1 MFSAKVSSGEAGDW
15 GEYTR
20 ELEPKEIFDAVD
32 PNHAFDASIVAHI
45 LREMPLDIQGV
56 AGNNKKIA
64 RILFNLN
71 FSIPSII
78 RAMRSVLRFDLT
90 ETAKFLQEFHK
101 SPGTIVNLLLNH
113 AHLVDDAD
121 GGVTVYRI
129 AVVLRDGL
137 GFDESEV
144 EAAMLNGANMSKSEY
159 AAAIAAAAA

>member
-1 MFSAKVSSGEAGDW
+1 
-15 GEYTR
+15 
-20 ELEPKEIFDAVD
+20 
-32 PNHAFDASIVAHI
+32 
-45 LREMPLDIQGV
+45 MPRDIRGV

-64 RILFNLN
+64 RILFNLD

-121 GGVTVYRI
+121 GGVTAYRI
-129 AVVLRDGL
+129 AAVLRDGL

-144 EAAMLNGANMSKSEY
+144 EAAMLDGANMPKSEY
-159 AAAIAAAAA
+159 AAAVIAGMFAA